1 MELNQSLKY
10 QIIQRHGWLLGMF
23 FEYQNMK
30 LIGNNNQIERKRE
43 RERPR
48 RRPSMSKI
56 TCVMVGVAM
65 AVKRR
70 SQGKNLPFS
79 LSLVLFKRD

>member
-1 MELNQSLKY
+1 M
-10 QIIQRHGWLLGMF
+10 GG
-23 FEYQNMK
+23 
-30 LIGNNNQIERKRE
+30 

-65 AVKRR
+65 AMAVKRDLKVR
-70 SQGKNLPFS
+70 IISICY
-79 LSLVLFKRD
+79 LSVI